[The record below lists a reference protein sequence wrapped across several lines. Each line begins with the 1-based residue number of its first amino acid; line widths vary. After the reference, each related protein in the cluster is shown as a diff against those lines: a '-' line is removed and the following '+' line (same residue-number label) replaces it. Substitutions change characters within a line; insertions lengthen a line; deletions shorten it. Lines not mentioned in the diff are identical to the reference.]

1 MYIFVISLFF
11 DIKAIVELVQYLFIM
26 GVVFNRKMVNV
37 LEVTPG
43 YLQIYHLSFRI
54 LVFYFYCPKR
64 EIIIIT
70 NK

>member
-1 MYIFVISLFF
+1 MYIFVFSLFF

-43 YLQIYHLSFRI
+43 YLQIYHLNFPNFGFLFLLS
-54 LVFYFYCPKR
+54 KAGNNNN
-64 EIIIIT
+64 

>member
-1 MYIFVISLFF
+1 MYIFVFSLFF

-43 YLQIYHLSFRI
+43 YLSTNLSS
-54 LVFYFYCPKR
+54 
-64 EIIIIT
+64 
-70 NK
+70 